1 MTSWSFQSH
10 QTMRMCSSYRLKWG
24 DKEEWFKAGRKSGW
38 RGERMMSPLSTSSV
52 ARGPWHCSHLPHGT
66 SCPGHTQ
73 THTVHDRKSLYLYQ
87 FHQCLF
93 AFTPIKPFLAASRH
107 MLPLLN
113 SWDADLPASVV
124 QSHFQSVPPQ
134 RKSSLTPSS
143 LRPSQKSSQCCRF
156 YRESRAGQY
165 THGRAHVWIRMSGC
179 RCCFPFVESHHWEQ
193 TEGCFYD
200 VTGLR
205 WDWK

>member
-1 MTSWSFQSH
+1 
-10 QTMRMCSSYRLKWG
+10 
-24 DKEEWFKAGRKSGW
+24 
-38 RGERMMSPLSTSSV
+38 MSPLSTSSV
-52 ARGPWHCSHLPHGT
+52 AREPWHCSHLPHGT

-113 SWDADLPASVV
+113 SWDADLLASVV
-124 QSHFQSVPPQ
+124 QSNFQSVPPQ

-143 LRPSQKSSQCCRF
+143 LPPSQNPSQCCRF
-156 YRESRAGQY
+156 YIESRARQH
-165 THGRAHVWIRMSGC
+165 THGRADVGIRMSGC
-179 RCCFPFVESHHWEQ
+179 WCSFSVCRKSPLRADRRVFLLRHRAEMGLEVDTSQDKEGFV
-193 TEGCFYD
+193 
-200 VTGLR
+200 R
-205 WDWK
+205 WDV